1 MRASE
6 WQVAIPSLFLLD
18 FAMADTWTSPD
29 ASSTP
34 RIKPEGAIKANRS
47 TVNGKRVAKE
57 GLQLGRSNEDDEA
70 ESGGEHSQAPK
81 VKPEKKPA
89 EKEPN
94 NDDDEEEDDED
105 EPKSRKRLKAANGRP
120 RRSEAPNLDEEEEEV
135 EEVRPATKIFVR
147 DPKDG

>member
-1 MRASE
+1 
-6 WQVAIPSLFLLD
+6 VAIPSLFLLD
-18 FAMADTWTSPD
+18 FAMADAWPSPD
-29 ASSTP
+29 ASSTLKV
-34 RIKPEGAIKANRS
+34 KPERANKANRS

-57 GLQLGRSNEDDEA
+57 DLQRGRSNEDDEA
-70 ESGGEHSQAPK
+70 ESGRERSQPPK

-89 EKEPN
+89 EKEP
-94 NDDDEEEDDED
+94 DDDEDQEDDED

-120 RRSEAPNLDEEEEEV
+120 RRSEAPNLDDEEEEEE